1 MEALIAKERSDFL
14 KQNFTEKNMFSK
26 LQKIDKDEFS
36 CEYKERTS
44 SELYTSGEYIRSIE
58 KIEVGDN
65 IKLHQALNYIIANI
79 NSDKLFLIK
88 INGADPLMEDLIIN
102 PLNTYA
108 FVPNRDI
115 YSAIQAMSMNV
126 SLLIYTVPYL
136 TEDFGVDSV
145 NIPETELI
153 PYVSLMNTE
162 PTEDVF
168 KGIYKYK
175 LPDLQ
180 LSLEDWHNNN
190 NSAAV
195 LVPTDYLLSE
205 GVIYPFFGAILNYSM
220 NSSYPIDDFL
230 SVNAELE
237 TVDDIDD
244 DEPLLSNEYVALCTG
259 GLSNSLIYN
268 LNVLQQVN
276 KDNGFHPFVGLEE
289 DLWCTVL
296 GHKQNALKE
305 LQQVVALLQEK
316 H

>member
-14 KQNFTEKNMFSK
+14 KQNLTEKNMFSK
-26 LQKIDKDEFS
+26 LQKIEKDEFP
-36 CEYKERTS
+36 CESKEITN
-44 SELYTSGEYIRSIE
+44 SELYTSKEYIRSIK

-88 INGADPLMEDLIIN
+88 INGADPLMGDLIIN

-108 FVPNRDI
+108 FVPNRGI
-115 YSAIQAMSMNV
+115 YSAVQAMNMNV
-126 SLLIYTVPYL
+126 SLLIYTVPCL
-136 TEDFGVDSV
+136 TEDFDADSV
-145 NIPETELI
+145 DIPETELI
-153 PYVSLMNTE
+153 PYVSLINTE

-180 LSLEDWHNNN
+180 LSLRDWHDNN

-195 LVPTDYLLSE
+195 LVPTDYLLSN
-205 GVIYPFFGAILNYSM
+205 GVIYPFFGAIIHANM

-237 TVDDIDD
+237 IVDDSD
-244 DEPLLSNEYVALCTG
+244 DETLLTNRYVNLCTG
-259 GLSNSLIYN
+259 GLSNSLTYN

-276 KDNGFHPFVGLEE
+276 KDNGYHSFVGLEE

-296 GHKQNALKE
+296 GHKQNAFKE

-316 H
+316 Q